1 MPKLLASNEN
11 LQAFLENCQ
20 QREYPKN
27 EDIVRPG
34 DPADT
39 LYYVVQGSLVVMLED
54 ESGQEL
60 ILAYLNPGEF
70 LGEAGLFVSQSTR
83 NVLIKTRTETT
94 LAEISY
100 QQVIELVE
108 QGSYQSAKALLI
120 SIGAQLSNRLLHT
133 SRKAGMLAFY
143 DVTGRIARTL
153 LELCEEPD
161 AMTHPD
167 GMQIQITRQELGK
180 IVSCSRE
187 MAGRILANLE
197 REGLITVEGKK
208 TIIVHSVERPSYEST
223 KKSAY

>member
-1 MPKLLASNEN
+1 MTKLHAGKDEI
-11 LQAFLENCQ
+11 QAFLENCQ
-20 QREYPKN
+20 QRSYDKN
-27 EDIVRPG
+27 EDIVKPG

-39 LYYVVQGSLVVMLED
+39 LYYVLEGSLVVTLEE

-60 ILAYLNPGEF
+60 ILAYLNKGEF
-70 LGEAGLFVSQSTR
+70 LGEVGLFVPQSNR
-83 NVLIKTRTETT
+83 DVLIRTRTETT

-100 QQVIELVE
+100 ERVIELVE
-108 QGSYQSAKALLI
+108 AGNYPSAKALLI
-120 SIGAQLSNRLLHT
+120 SIGSQLSNRLLHT

-153 LELCEEPD
+153 LELCDEPD

-187 MAGRILANLE
+187 MAGRILTNLE

-208 TIIVHSVERPSYEST
+208 TVIVHSAERPTYQSIKNAAS
-223 KKSAY
+223 

>member
-1 MPKLLASNEN
+1 MPKLLASKDEI
-11 LQAFLENCQ
+11 QVFLENCQ
-20 QREYPKN
+20 QRAYAKN
-27 EDIVRPG
+27 EDIVKPG

-39 LYYVVQGSLVVMLED
+39 LYYVLEGSLVVTLEE

-60 ILAYLNPGEF
+60 ILAYLNQGEF
-70 LGEAGLFVSQSTR
+70 LGEVGLFVPQSNR
-83 NVLIKTRTETT
+83 DVLIRTRTETT

-100 QQVIELVE
+100 DRVIKLVE
-108 QGSYQSAKALLI
+108 EGNYPSAKALLI
-120 SIGAQLSNRLLHT
+120 SIGLQLSNRLLHT

-187 MAGRILANLE
+187 MAGRILTNLE

-208 TIIVHSVERPSYEST
+208 TVIVHGAERPTYQSI
-223 KKSAY
+223 KNAAN

>member
-1 MPKLLASNEN
+1 MPKLLASDEN
-11 LQAFLENCQ
+11 LQSFLDVCQ

-27 EDIVRPG
+27 EEIVKPG

-39 LYYVVQGSLVVMLED
+39 LFYVVEGSLVVTLEE

-60 ILAYLNPGEF
+60 ILTYLNPGEF
-70 LGEAGLFVSQSTR
+70 LGEVGLFVSQSTR
-83 NVLIKTRTETT
+83 NVVIKTRTEAT

-100 QQVIELVE
+100 ARVVELVE
-108 QGSYQSAKALLI
+108 NGSFTSAKALLI
-120 SIGAQLSNRLLHT
+120 AIGVQLSNRVLHT

-153 LELCEEPD
+153 MELCEEPD

-197 REGLITVEGKK
+197 REGLISVEGKK
-208 TIIVHSVERPSYEST
+208 TIIVHAIERRTYEST
-223 KKSAY
+223 KNPSH

>member
-1 MPKLLASNEN
+1 MPKLLTSEES
-11 LQAFLENCQ
+11 LKTFLANCQ

-39 LYYVVQGSLVVMLED
+39 LYFVVKGSLVVTLEE

-70 LGEAGLFVSQSTR
+70 LGEVGLFVSQSTR

-100 QQVIELVE
+100 AKVVELVE
-108 QGSYQSAKALLI
+108 EGSYQSAKALLI
-120 SIGAQLSNRLLHT
+120 AIGIQLSNRLLHT

-197 REGLITVEGKK
+197 REGLIAVEGKK
-208 TIIVHSVERPSYEST
+208 TIIVHNAERPTYKPL
-223 KKSAY
+223 KKSGD

>member
-1 MPKLLASNEN
+1 MPKLLASKEN
-11 LQAFLENCQ
+11 LQVFLDNCQ
-20 QREYPKN
+20 QQQYPKN

-39 LYYVVQGSLVVMLED
+39 LFYVVEGSLVVTLEE

-60 ILAYLNPGEF
+60 ILTYLNPGEF
-70 LGEAGLFVSQSTR
+70 LGEVGLFVSQSTR

-100 QQVIELVE
+100 ERVLDLVE
-108 QGSYQSAKALLI
+108 NGSIQSAKALLI

-161 AMTHPD
+161 AMSHPD

-208 TIIVHSVERPSYEST
+208 TIIVHSVERPTYEST
-223 KKSAY
+223 KHSSS

>member
-1 MPKLLASNEN
+1 MAKLLASDES
-11 LQAFLENCQ
+11 LQTFLANCQ
-20 QREYPKN
+20 QRQYPKH
-27 EDIVRPG
+27 EDIVKPG

-39 LYYVVQGSLVVMLED
+39 LFYVVEGSLVVTLE
-54 ESGQEL
+54 EETGQEL

-70 LGEAGLFVSQSTR
+70 LGEVGLFVSQSTR
-83 NVLIKTRTETT
+83 NVLIRTRTETT

-100 QQVIELVE
+100 DKVIDLVE
-108 QGSYQSAKALLI
+108 KSDFKSARALLI
-120 SIGAQLSNRLLHT
+120 AIGVQLSNRLLHT

-187 MAGRILANLE
+187 MAGRILSNLE

-208 TIIVHSVERPSYEST
+208 TIIVHSIERRTYQSV
-223 KKSAY
+223 KNAAH